1 MKIDTTTCW
10 YDNDKCPEQMIH
22 GAIGRLWP
30 ILENSDHF
38 PVLSELMNSTS
49 EDCVSLLDIGCG
61 AAEMSRIYPNYFYT
75 GADLKNIIE
84 NVAMKMHPDKSYIN
98 FDIYA
103 DSEKCDFISSFDIVV
118 MNAFIDVL
126 EFPVCGLESVLKHAS
141 KYVILHRQEVDGQET
156 RVIKNPSYGGLTY
169 HSIINRGDFE
179 GLLAEYSFE
188 IVKET
193 AIIQNS
199 KSFLLRKIK

>member
-10 YDNDKCPEQMIH
+10 YDNDKCPDQMIL
-22 GAIGRLWP
+22 GATGHLWP
-30 ILENSDHF
+30 TLENSDHF
-38 PVLSELMNSTS
+38 PVLDALMNTVDS
-49 EDCVSLLDIGCG
+49 ECVSLLDIGCG
-61 AAEMSRIYPNYFYT
+61 AADLSRIYPEYFYT
-75 GADLKNIIE
+75 GVDLKNIIE
-84 NVAMKMHPDKSYIN
+84 NVAMRMHPDKSYIN

-126 EFPVCGLESVLKHAS
+126 EFPVYGLENVLKHAS

-169 HSIINRGDFE
+169 HSIINRDDFE

-188 IVKET
+188 IVNEA
-193 AIIQNS
+193 AIIQNL

>member
-38 PVLSELMNSTS
+38 PVLNELMNSTS

-61 AAEMSRIYPNYFYT
+61 AAEMSRVFPDYFYT
-75 GADLKNIIE
+75 GADLKNIIN
-84 NVAMKMHPDKSYIN
+84 NVSLKMHPNKSFVS
-98 FDIYA
+98 FDIYEDN
-103 DSEKCDFISSFDIVV
+103 DSEYISSFDIVV

-126 EFPVCGLESVLKHAS
+126 EYPVYGLDKILKHAS
-141 KYVILHRQEVDGQET
+141 KYVILHRQEVDTDTT
-156 RVIKNPSYGGLTY
+156 RVIKNPSYGGVTF
-169 HSIINRGDFE
+169 HSIINRE
-179 GLLAEYSFE
+179 ELESLLKDHSFE
-188 IVKET
+188 VVKE
-193 AIIQNS
+193 IVVEKNS
-199 KSFLLRKIK
+199 KSFLLRKKE